1 MPPELRVT
9 ARAGDGEIM
18 AIQHEKHPTHGLQ
31 FHPESVLSEHGY
43 RILHAFLSQGA
54 HPQVPPVIPTSFP
67 DPRGA
72 AA

>member
-1 MPPELRVT
+1 
-9 ARAGDGEIM
+9 M
-18 AIQHEKHPTHGLQ
+18 AIQHEKHPVHGLQ

-43 RILHAFLSQGA
+43 RILHAFLAQGA
-54 HPQVPPVIPTSFP
+54 RPQVPPVLPTSFP